1 MKAGLKKGFTLME
14 LLMVIV
20 IIGILAGLLMPV
32 LSTSKEKAKRQRAR
46 AEAGQ
51 LETALRSYYMDN
63 RGWSD
68 LWGTTESNSGLV
80 GKLRGTGGAVP
91 YMEFSD
97 RNLSGGAMVD
107 PWGKTYKIRLSANN
121 NQVSARGEALY
132 RLCAVWSY
140 GTDGKENSL
149 GDKDDDDVVSWR

>member
-1 MKAGLKKGFTLME
+1 MSMKKKGFTLME

-63 RGWSD
+63 RGWGS
-68 LWGTTESNSGLV
+68 LWGTKESDSGMV
-80 GKLRGTGGAVP
+80 GILRGGPGAVP

-107 PWGKTYKIRLSANN
+107 PWGRPYKIVLSNN
-121 NQVSARGEALY
+121 NQVSVRSEALY

-140 GTDGKENSL
+140 GTNGKPNTLS
-149 GDKDDDDVVSWR
+149 DKDDDDVVSWR